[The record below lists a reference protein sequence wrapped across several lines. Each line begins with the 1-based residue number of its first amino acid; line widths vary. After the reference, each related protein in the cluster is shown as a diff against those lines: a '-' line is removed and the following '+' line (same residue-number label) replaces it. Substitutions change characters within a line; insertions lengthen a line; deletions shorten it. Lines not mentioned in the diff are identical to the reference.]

1 MNNDN
6 QLYYGSI
13 DLTLLIDQ
21 AREKHSAFTKG
32 TNGHIYAAVNFW
44 VNAEADKYGNIASAQ
59 LNPPKEMKDV
69 DKKLYIGNFKKS
81 DRSGKPISDR
91 DVNGIGDGI
100 DAPPRQSS
108 SGSSGPADN
117 ITEPISDLPF

>member
-32 TNGHIYAAVNFW
+32 TNGHIYASVNFW
-44 VNAEADKYGNIASAQ
+44 VNAEVDKYGNIASAQ
-59 LNPPKEMKDV
+59 LNPSKEMKDV

-91 DVNGIGDGI
+91 DVSGIGDGI
-100 DAPPRQSS
+100 DAPQRSISAPRQGE
-108 SGSSGPADN
+108 SGDIPYEPA
-117 ITEPISDLPF
+117 PF

>member
-32 TNGHIYAAVNFW
+32 TNGHIYASVNFW
-44 VNAEADKYGNIASAQ
+44 VNAEVDKYWEHS
-59 LNPPKEMKDV
+59 
-69 DKKLYIGNFKKS
+69 IGS
-81 DRSGKPISDR
+81 TKPIKR
-91 DVNGIGDGI
+91 NE
-100 DAPPRQSS
+100 RC
-108 SGSSGPADN
+108 
-117 ITEPISDLPF
+117 